1 MYVPINVNCELN
13 LLMGCEANSA
23 WVHDCIRVVGRE
35 NVGVIGYI
43 VVAGPVDP
51 GSTRIVKYGWIS
63 FMLTRFLS
71 RVSYISIFRT
81 SNISTSTIT
90 ITFFME

>member
-35 NVGVIGYI
+35 KVGVFT

-51 GSTRIVKYGWIS
+51 GRARVVNYCWIS